1 MTLPIVLILS
11 AGRSVSSLPRER
23 IANRP
28 PLFTCQRVT
37 VRAASCG
44 HRPNWISVPVFEDLI
59 MPNSQRDW
67 RVDGVKVI
75 KSDRLDSN
83 TPQTPGMLRA
93 AAVNAARG
101 SRKIWAGTVIIHPN
115 ANTDAH
121 HPAAPYTLISAM
133 RAPA

>member
-83 TPQTPGMLRA
+83 TPQTPGMLR
-93 AAVNAARG
+93 
-101 SRKIWAGTVIIHPN
+101 P
-115 ANTDAH
+115 
-121 HPAAPYTLISAM
+121 PAAHAPPGSPNIPSDPILI
-133 RAPA
+133 